1 MSAVALSSA
10 RTSLTRYSRSAG
22 LWILLLVAP
31 VAARFMIAGRGAHNS
46 VISVSGQVPWLTSPV
61 LGMELGVVIATLLLP
76 VAFIYLRSNI
86 TRRQPWQV
94 EEPSP
99 GSRIAVAY
107 GRWLADLA
115 VLAGVLAGTTLAGI
129 FLALLMMPLGEVD
142 PLWITITVWAI
153 AAPPLAMVASL
164 RILFDAR
171 RWTRGALGEVLFF
184 VFWMGS
190 IVMVMAGDH
199 AQGYAAAMTDLDGFM
214 SPLAHG
220 LHGDPNFTIG
230 GGEITAGA
238 PAIHLDVI
246 GGVLNDGYLAARLTW
261 LAIAA
266 LVPLIA
272 GLVYLPHV
280 VGKTRKTPAWLK
292 LLQPGA
298 AKPAAPDTRDARPS
312 ALPWLNLLAA
322 ELRLIASGRLTPL
335 AMLAVAVAGWFLPY
349 AKATGPAAMLLLV
362 FAATAHAGRTE
373 QGGLLALTRTGYLSP
388 WARRLAFVVAGTLLA
403 LAMSGAGIGHAL
415 MDADTAPLVQAL
427 AMGAATSLTAIT
439 LGALTRGATTPR
451 LVLLIA
457 WYFYLSWGGGS

>member
-1 MSAVALSSA
+1 M
-10 RTSLTRYSRSAG
+10 
-22 LWILLLVAP
+22 
-31 VAARFMIAGRGAHNS
+31 
-46 VISVSGQVPWLTSPV
+46 
-61 LGMELGVVIATLLLP
+61 
-76 VAFIYLRSNI
+76 
-86 TRRQPWQV
+86 
-94 EEPSP
+94 
-99 GSRIAVAY
+99 
-107 GRWLADLA
+107 
-115 VLAGVLAGTTLAGI
+115 
-129 FLALLMMPLGEVD
+129 
-142 PLWITITVWAI
+142 
-153 AAPPLAMVASL
+153 
-164 RILFDAR
+164 
-171 RWTRGALGEVLFF
+171 
-184 VFWMGS
+184 
-190 IVMVMAGDH
+190 
-199 AQGYAAAMTDLDGFM
+199 
-214 SPLAHG
+214 
-220 LHGDPNFTIG
+220 
-230 GGEITAGA
+230 
-238 PAIHLDVI
+238 
-246 GGVLNDGYLAARLTW
+246 
-261 LAIAA
+261 
-266 LVPLIA
+266 
-272 GLVYLPHV
+272 